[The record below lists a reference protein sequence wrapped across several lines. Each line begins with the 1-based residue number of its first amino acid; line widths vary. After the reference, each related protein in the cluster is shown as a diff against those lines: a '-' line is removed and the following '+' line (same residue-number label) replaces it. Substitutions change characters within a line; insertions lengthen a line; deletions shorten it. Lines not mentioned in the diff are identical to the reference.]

1 MSYKST
7 FPPLDIPRLNILSY
21 LYPANQTVSEKPIWI
36 DADDPRNS
44 LTPRQA
50 LCWVRR
56 LGYGLDRLGVG
67 KGEAVMIYTPNHIF
81 VPVAY
86 QGIVGSGRVFS
97 GANPVYTQSEI
108 EHQLEDTRAKAILAH
123 PSLAR
128 RAVAAA
134 TRVGIPKGRI
144 FQFWDHPCEPCDG
157 IPDWRSMIGT
167 EEEAQNWKWDEMA
180 DASTSVVATINYS
193 SGTTS
198 LPKGV
203 CVSHYNLIANVEQ
216 TIFMRDQ
223 GTAYALVPGG
233 RPEERWVG
241 FLPLYH
247 AYGKEMLRLTVSCG
261 QLT

>member
-1 MSYKST
+1 MSYKSP
-7 FPPLDIPRLNILSY
+7 FPTLDIPKTNILSY
-21 LYPANQTVSEKPIWI
+21 LYPANQTVSDKPIWI
-36 DADDPRNS
+36 DANDSKNY

-97 GANPVYTQSEI
+97 GVNPAYTQSEV
-108 EHQLEDTRAKAILAH
+108 EHQLENTRAKLILVH
-123 PSLAR
+123 PSHVR
-128 RAVAAA
+128 MAVAAA
-134 TRVGIPKGRI
+134 GRLGITKGRI
-144 FQFWDHPCEPCDG
+144 FQFSDHPCEPVDG
-157 IPDWRSMIGT
+157 VLDWRSMIGT
-167 EEEAQNWKWDEMA
+167 EEEANTWRWDELTDTA
-180 DASTSVVATINYS
+180 ASVDATINYS

-203 CVSHYNLIANVEQ
+203 RISHYNLIANVEQ
-216 TIFMRDQ
+216 TIFVRDQ
-223 GTAYALVPGG
+223 ETGYELVPGS

-247 AYGKEMLRLTVSCG
+247 AYGKKSLRPKTGGS
-261 QLT
+261 

>member
-1 MSYKST
+1 MSYKSV
-7 FPPLDIPRLNILSY
+7 FPPLDIPKSNILSY
-21 LYPANQTVSEKPIWI
+21 LYPANQTASDKPIWI
-36 DADDPRNS
+36 DANDPKNF

-67 KGEAVMIYTPNHIF
+67 KGEVVMIYTPNHIF

-97 GANPVYTQSEI
+97 GMNPAYTQSEI
-108 EHQLEDTRAKAILAH
+108 EHQLENTRAKAILVH
-123 PSLAR
+123 PSHVTM
-128 RAVAAA
+128 AVAAA
-134 TRVGIPKGRI
+134 SRVGIPRGRI
-144 FQFWDHPCEPCDG
+144 FQFSDYPCEPVDG
-157 IPDWRSMIGT
+157 IQDWRSVIGT
-167 EEEAQNWKWDEMA
+167 EEEAKTWKWDDLG

-203 CVSHYNLIANVEQ
+203 CISHYNLIANTEQ
-216 TIFMRDQ
+216 TIFMRDRE
-223 GTAYALVPGG
+223 TEYAVVPGS

-247 AYGKEMLRLTVSCG
+247 AYGRETLQPNAWG
-261 QLT
+261 